1 MDDQAGGDDWE
12 SVPVKG
18 KKGKGGVKSADK
30 KSAGILHNLPI
41 APGMSLDPFLSF
53 HYAISHDLSILISL
67 PTEFTL
73 ALHQYMDASME
84 GRVRAQ

>member
-30 KSAGILHNLPI
+30 KAAGILHNLPI
-41 APGMSLDPFLSF
+41 APGMCLPPLVIPLSTTL
-53 HYAISHDLSILISL
+53 DLSSIPQQNELSRC
-67 PTEFTL
+67 T
-73 ALHQYMDASME
+73 HK
-84 GRVRAQ
+84 